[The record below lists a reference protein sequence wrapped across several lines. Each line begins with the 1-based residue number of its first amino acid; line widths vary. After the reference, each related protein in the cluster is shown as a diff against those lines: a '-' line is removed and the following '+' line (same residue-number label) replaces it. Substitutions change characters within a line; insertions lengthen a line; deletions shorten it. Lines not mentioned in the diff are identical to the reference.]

1 MGGGVMNWILDAAP
15 QVLAAVVIGS
25 VALEVCL
32 YMSAVVEMRAN
43 RSRNQHQ
50 LWRRVLASPLVPRI
64 SVLVPAYNEEVW
76 IADSVRRTLALRY
89 PNIEVIVVNDGS
101 SDSTMTRLD
110 DAFELSPI
118 LPTYRKQLETAH
130 VRSIQRS
137 KIEPSL
143 VVVNKDNGGKADALN
158 VALNI
163 ASGDLVCAIDADT
176 IVTPDA
182 LLQLVAPF
190 LSHPDTEAVGGTI
203 RLLNGRVSDDDRTL
217 HRAPRSLLL
226 GAQTVEYL
234 RSFLIGRLGWNSLGG
249 SFVISGAF
257 GLFDRQRMIDIGGY
271 DPNSIGEDMELVV
284 RLRRKAYD
292 DGRFARVVFAPNP
305 VAWTE
310 APSTWRTLGR
320 QRNRWFRGLLD
331 VLVRHRGMA
340 LRPKYGTAGL
350 LAMPYFVMVEALAP
364 FLEAVGLILVAVGVV
379 SGDYSAQ
386 QWGVLALAYGFAA
399 ARTFGVLALS
409 DLVYR
414 AHSGFASR
422 LRMVGF
428 VFFEVLVLRPATIVW
443 RMWGLWLFVRGDR
456 TWGAQERRGLVTP

>member
-1 MGGGVMNWILDAAP
+1 MGGRMMSWITAYAP
-15 QVLAAVVIGS
+15 QLLAAVVIGS
-25 VALEVCL
+25 VFLELCL
-32 YMSAVVEMRAN
+32 YVSAVFEMRAN

-50 LWRRVLASPLVPRI
+50 LWRRVLASPLVPRV

-76 IADSVRRTLALRY
+76 IAESVRRTLALRY

-101 SDSTMTRLD
+101 SDSTMSRLD
-110 DAFELSPI
+110 EAFELSPV
-118 LPTYRKQLETAH
+118 LPTYRRQLETAH
-130 VRSIQRS
+130 VRSIHRS
-137 KIEPSL
+137 KLEPSL

-203 RLLNGRVSDDDRTL
+203 RLTDQRVADSDQTI
-217 HRAPRSLLL
+217 HHAPKSFLL

-234 RSFLIGRLGWNSLGG
+234 RSFLIGRLGWNPLGG
-249 SFVISGAF
+249 SLVISGAF

-271 DPNSIGEDMELVV
+271 DSNSIGEDMELVV
-284 RLRRKAYD
+284 RLRRRAYD
-292 DGRFARVVFAPNP
+292 ERRSARVVFAPNP

-310 APSTWRTLGR
+310 APSTWRSLGR

-331 VLVRHRGMA
+331 VLVRHRRMV

-350 LAMPYFVMVEALAP
+350 LAMPYFVVVEALAP
-364 FLEAVGLILVAVGVV
+364 FLEALGLILVAIGLF
-379 SGDYSAQ
+379 SGDYTSG
-386 QWGVLALAYGFAA
+386 QWGLLAVGYAFAIT
-399 ARTFGVLALS
+399 RTLGVLALS

-414 AHSGFASR
+414 AHSGFTSR
-422 LRMVGF
+422 VRMAAF
-428 VFFEVLVLRPATIVW
+428 VIFEVLIMRPATIVW
-443 RMWGLWLFVRGDR
+443 RMWGLWLFMRGDR
-456 TWGAQERRGLVTP
+456 TWGAQDRQGFAT